1 MGDVGVSVSRLQ
13 SLITAAV
20 SWGLV
25 TAGVTWEFGP
35 WGLMGS
41 GAVGLVV
48 ATAVKIRE
56 E

>member
-1 MGDVGVSVSRLQ
+1 MTRLQ

-25 TAGVTWEFGP
+25 TAGVTWQFGS

-41 GAVGLVV
+41 GVFGFVV